1 MSERDV
7 AGIVLAAGQG
17 TRMRSD
23 RPKVLH
29 AVAGRP
35 MIGHV
40 LAALAA
46 LDPRRIAVVIGPDA
60 PGVAEAVAPHQTVV
74 QAERRGTG
82 HAVKTARPLL
92 DGFDGDVVVLYGDV
106 PLLRAETIRRLVAA
120 RQQGPGGAAANK
132 TPGLAVLGFRA
143 ADPTGY
149 GRLIL
154 DPAGGLAR
162 IVEHKDAGPAE
173 QAVALCNAGAVAA
186 DARTLFAL
194 VERLRPD
201 NAQGEYYLTD
211 VVGLA
216 RADGATVAVV
226 EADEEE
232 VLGVNSRRELARV
245 EAVAQ
250 RRLRDAAMAAGAT
263 LIDPD
268 TVYFSAD
275 TKLGRDVT
283 VGPSVVFGPGVVV
296 GDRVEIRAF
305 SHLEQARIGDDALI
319 GPFARLRPGA
329 DIGAGAHI
337 GNFVEIKNAV
347 IEAGAKANHLSYV
360 GDAHVGAEAN
370 IGAGTI
376 TCNYDGVFKW
386 TTEIGAGAFIGSNTA
401 LVAPVTV
408 GAGAIVGAGSVI
420 TADVPPGAL
429 HFNRASVTDLKD
441 GAAGFRERR
450 IKFRERNKAKQA
462 KKG

>member
-1 MSERDV
+1 MSEPQL

-17 TRMRSD
+17 IRMRSD

-29 AVAGRP
+29 VVAGRP

-40 LAALAA
+40 IAALSA
-46 LDPRRIAVVIGPDA
+46 LAPRRIAVVIGPAAD
-60 PGVAEAVAPHQTVV
+60 GVAAAVAPHQTIV

-92 DGFDGDVVVLYGDV
+92 DGFDGDVVVLNGDG
-106 PLLRAETIRRLVAA
+106 PLIRPETIRRLVAA
-120 RQQGPGGAAANK
+120 RRQAD
-132 TPGLAVLGFRA
+132 LVVLGFRA

-154 DPAGGLAR
+154 DPAGGVSR

-173 QAVALCNAGAVAA
+173 QAVALCNAGAFAA
-186 DARTLFAL
+186 DAALLFGL

-211 VVGLA
+211 IVGLA

-232 VLGVNSRRELARV
+232 VQGVNSRLELSRV

-250 RRLRDAAMAAGAT
+250 RRLRHAAMAAGAT

-275 TKLGRDVT
+275 TQVGRDVT
-283 VGPSVVFGPGVVV
+283 VGPNVVFGPGVTI

-305 SHLEQARIGDDALI
+305 SHLEQALVRDDALI

-360 GDAHVGAEAN
+360 GDAHVGAGAN

-376 TCNYDGVFKW
+376 TCNYDGMFKW

-429 HFNRASVTDLKD
+429 HFTRAPVTDLAD

-450 IKFRERNKAKQA
+450 IKFRDRRLGKPDAPR
-462 KKG
+462 

>member
-1 MSERDV
+1 
-7 AGIVLAAGQG
+7 
-17 TRMRSD
+17 MRSS

-35 MIGHV
+35 MINHV
-40 LAALAA
+40 LAALGA
-46 LDPRRIAVVIGPDA
+46 LAPQRVAVVIGPDA
-60 PGVAEAVAPHQTVV
+60 PGVAEAVAPHATVV

-82 HAVKTARPLL
+82 HAVQTARPLL
-92 DGFDGDVVVLYGDV
+92 DGFAGDVVVLNGDG
-106 PLLRAETIRRLVAA
+106 PLIRAETIRRLVAA
-120 RQQGPGGAAANK
+120 RRAAD
-132 TPGLAVLGFRA
+132 LVVLGFRA

-154 DPAGGLAR
+154 DPEGFVVR
-162 IVEHKDAGPAE
+162 IVEHKDATPNERAI
-173 QAVALCNAGAVAA
+173 ALCNAGAYAA
-186 DARTLFAL
+186 DAAFLFKLAD
-194 VERLRPD
+194 RLRPD

-211 VVGLA
+211 IVGLA
-216 RADGATVAVV
+216 RDENATVAVI

-232 VLGVNSRRELARV
+232 VLGINSRAELARV
-245 EAVAQ
+245 EAIAQ
-250 RRLRDAAMAAGAT
+250 RHLREAAMAAGAT

-275 TKLGRDVT
+275 TKLGQDVT
-283 VGPSVVFGPGVVV
+283 VGPNVVFGPGVEV

-305 SHLEQARIGDDALI
+305 SHLEQARVADDALI

-360 GDAHVGAEAN
+360 GDARVGAEAN

-376 TCNYDGVFKW
+376 TCNYDGMFKW
-386 TTEIGAGAFIGSNTA
+386 TTEIGAKAFIGSNTA

-408 GAGAIVGAGSVI
+408 GEGAVVGAGSVI

-429 HFNRASVTDLKD
+429 HLTRAPVTDIEG

-450 IKFRERNKAKQA
+450 IKFRERRKAAGLAGGSGKEA
-462 KKG
+462 AGSAGAGGKAGSKKGKSG